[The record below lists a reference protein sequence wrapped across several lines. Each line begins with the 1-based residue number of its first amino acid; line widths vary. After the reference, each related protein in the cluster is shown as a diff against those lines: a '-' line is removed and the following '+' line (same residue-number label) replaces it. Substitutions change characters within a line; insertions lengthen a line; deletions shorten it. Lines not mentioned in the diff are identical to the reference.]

1 MWSRKQGPKQDQI
14 CVSDRVQRRVETV
27 ALPTIPMTI
36 EGLMAQIGAT
46 VTHQKPGSPEFEEA
60 ITSAEAVLAL
70 LHKMTRVGQHDFL
83 SP

>member
-1 MWSRKQGPKQDQI
+1 MWSRKSQGPTQDQI
-14 CVSDRVQRRVETV
+14 CVSSRVQHRVDVV

-70 LHKMTRVGQHDFL
+70 LHRMQAGQHDFR
-83 SP
+83 P